1 MNIVIIGNGKVG
13 RSLTENL
20 SKKNHDIVVVDVD
33 YTKIHKIMNNYDVK
47 AICGNGV
54 IYDTQVKADVNKSD
68 ITIAVTSSDEINLLA
83 CIIAKKLGAKATI
96 ARVSNIEYLYQLDF
110 MMKSFDLD
118 KIVSP
123 EKIVSEEIINVLRY
137 PNCLSITSFKDESI
151 KLIEIILKK
160 NNRMINTKIIDI
172 NKKFKTSVL
181 IYAVYRNKEIFIPN
195 YDFILEENDKVYI
208 IGKYNNI
215 QSLFLNTGILHD
227 NIKSVIIVGGG
238 NVSICLANK
247 LSDLGIKVKIIEKD
261 IEKCRLITH
270 LAPRSKII
278 NEDGTIPDVLLEE
291 GIRSTDVFVSMT
303 DVDEKNIIVSMYAS
317 HCNVEK
323 VITKI
328 NDISTTN
335 LLESS
340 DLTAFISPKEIISSY
355 IIKCIQEKECTFL
368 KEYMTKKVSYK
379 VTVLEFE
386 ATKKD
391 KVTGLLLKNLNIKP
405 NIIILAIIR
414 NSSIIVPTNDDYIR
428 NNDNVILITTNKFL
442 RRLDNIIY

>member
-20 SKKNHDIVVVDVD
+20 SQKNHDIVVVDID

-54 IYDTQVKADVNKSD
+54 IYDTQIKADVNKSD
-68 ITIAVTSSDEINLLA
+68 LTIAVTSSDEINLLS
-83 CIIAKKLGAKATI
+83 CIMAKELGAKATI

-110 MMKSFDLD
+110 MMNSFDLD

-137 PNCLSITSFKDESI
+137 PNCLSITSFKDENT
-151 KLIEIILKK
+151 KLIEVILEK
-160 NNRMINTKIIDI
+160 NNKLINTKIVDI
-172 NKKFKTSVL
+172 NKKFKTNVL
-181 IYAVYRNKEIFIPN
+181 VYAVYRDREVFIPN
-195 YDFILEENDKVYI
+195 SDFILEENDKVYI
-208 IGKYNNI
+208 IGKYDDI
-215 QSLFLNTGILHD
+215 QSLFLNTGILYD
-227 NIKSVIIVGGG
+227 NIKSVIIIGGG
-238 NVSICLANK
+238 NVSIYLANK

-291 GIRSTDVFVSMT
+291 GIRSADAFISMT
-303 DVDEKNIIVSMYAS
+303 DIDEKNIIVSMYAS

-328 NDISTTN
+328 NDTSTTS

-340 DLTAFISPKEIISSY
+340 VLNTFISPKEIISSH
-355 IIKCIQEKECTFL
+355 IIKCIQEKE
-368 KEYMTKKVSYK
+368 YITKKVSYK
-379 VTVLEFE
+379 MKVLEFK

-391 KVTGLLLKNLNIKP
+391 KVTGSLLRSLNIKP

-414 NSSIIVPTNDDYIR
+414 NNSIIIPANDDYIK
-428 NNDNVILITTNKFL
+428 NNDNIILITTNKFL
-442 RRLDNIIY
+442 RRLDNIVY